1 MEFVSIVG
9 SQHTI
14 EPIGYHQV
22 RKKRRRDIKYV
33 VRSIQ
38 EQFLIHSIASDFR
51 SQCLH
56 IPTPLRIE
64 SSQSYVMDMIYHF
77 APMSPDHYKDFPQ
90 LFEELI
96 NFKNY
101 MYTKGYFAAG
111 FTILRHPQ
119 SPMFVLVDFS
129 QFGTIDSYFVMFP
142 KIPLKYTIMEAE
154 TQYGLIGRDIVTQSF
169 KKKHI
174 LAKSPRIA
182 PYIETCT
189 LDLPPLDTNTI
200 IAVRTDSEEFDAA
213 QSLGLNEEEQT
224 AWDKIDSYLTISSHK

>member
-1 MEFVSIVG
+1 MEFVSIIG

-14 EPIGYHQV
+14 EQIGYHQL
-22 RKKRRRDIKYV
+22 RKKRRRDVKYV

-38 EQFLIHSIASDFR
+38 EQFLIHSIASDFQ
-51 SQCLH
+51 SHCLF
-56 IPTPLRIE
+56 IPTPIRIE

-77 APMSPDHYKDFPQ
+77 TPMSPDNYKDFPQ

-101 MYTKGYFAAG
+101 MYVRGYFAAG
-111 FTILRHPQ
+111 FTVLRHPQ
-119 SPMFVLVDFS
+119 SSIFVIVDFS

-142 KIPLKYTIMEAE
+142 KINIKYTILEAE
-154 TQYGLIGRDIVTQSF
+154 TQYGLVGRDIVTHSF

-174 LAKSPRIA
+174 IAKSPRIT
-182 PYIETCT
+182 PCIETCT

-200 IAVRTDSEEFDAA
+200 IAVRTYSESDIV
-213 QSLGLNEEEQT
+213 GLMPTIDDNDDND
-224 AWDKIDSYLTISSHK
+224 DKA